1 MNAPQLL
8 LSYRN
13 LLAEH
18 WTSTWTQV
26 VMWALLA
33 VAGLLLVGFV
43 SVVEDITQRGETLR
57 AQQRV
62 SSTSVLAGD
71 SQIRSKKVERL
82 LSASGELL
90 AER

>member
-1 MNAPQLL
+1 VNTPQLL

-26 VMWALLA
+26 LMWALLA
-33 VAGLLLVGFV
+33 VAGILLVGFV
-43 SVVEDITQRGETLR
+43 SVVEDATQRGETLR
-57 AQQRV
+57 ARPV
-62 SSTSVLAGD
+62 SDTSVLVGD
-71 SQIRSKKVERL
+71 SQHRSKKVERF
-82 LSASGELL
+82 LSTSGELL

>member
-1 MNAPQLL
+1 MPPQLL

-18 WTSTWTQV
+18 WSNTWTQV
-26 VMWALLA
+26 LMWALLA
-33 VAGLLLVGFV
+33 VAGLLLVSFV
-43 SVVEDITQRGETLR
+43 SVVEDITSRGETLR
-57 AQQRV
+57 AQRV
-62 SSTSVLAGD
+62 SGASVLVGD

>member
-8 LSYRN
+8 LSFRN

-26 VMWALLA
+26 LMWALLA
-33 VAGLLLVGFV
+33 VAGLVLVGFV
-43 SVVEDITQRGETLR
+43 SVVEDATQRGETLR
-57 AQQRV
+57 AQRV
-62 SSTSVLAGD
+62 TGAPVLVGD
-71 SQIRSKKVERL
+71 SHLRSMKVERL

>member
-26 VMWALLA
+26 LMWSLLA
-33 VAGLLLVGFV
+33 VAGLLLLGFV
-43 SVVEDITQRGETLR
+43 SVVEDITSRGETLR
-57 AQQRV
+57 AQRMTG
-62 SSTSVLAGD
+62 TSVLAGD
-71 SQIRSKKVERL
+71 SKIRSKKVEL
-82 LSASGELL
+82 LLTTSGELL
-90 AER
+90 ADRY